1 MQCRACGTTIAD
13 KAIICFRCG
22 APTDLPVRQRADRGG
37 APVRPPRPSWPAA
50 VAALA
55 VLILG
60 AWIVVAGTPEWTW
73 AWRAAPGAAVVAAAY
88 AAWRLLAPRHPRG
101 PA

>member
-1 MQCRACGTTIAD
+1 MQCRSCGTTIAD

-22 APTDLPVRQRADRGG
+22 APTDLPVRTPAGRTGPPG
-37 APVRPPRPSWPAA
+37 RPPGPSWPAA
-50 VAALA
+50 LAALA
-55 VLILG
+55 VLVLG
-60 AWIVVAGTPEWTW
+60 AWVATTPEWTW
-73 AWRAAPGAAVVAAAY
+73 AWRAAPGAGVVAAAY